1 MPRRII
7 MESAPL
13 AGYGGILDNKKGAS
27 MPDGGFVVRIN
38 GKEVS
43 RCYAIAFD
51 YDEWQYTINNK
62 ETKKLPED
70 TESIAIEIE

>member
-1 MPRRII
+1 
-7 MESAPL
+7 
-13 AGYGGILDNKKGAS
+13 

-51 YDEWQYTINNK
+51 YDEWQYTVNNK
-62 ETKKLPED
+62 ETRKLPEN
-70 TESIAIEIE
+70 TESISIEVE